1 MNMDLAT
8 LLAFTVMYWA
18 GYFSRMYWARRAER
32 RERPY
37 RFVCE
42 EEGCYFRASSSEAG
56 ILIAVQH
63 GHLNDH
69 AEKKRRDEA
78 LYDYAEEDVNL
89 SRGLYNLPPI
99 NSCRYIMPD
108 GSRCLQESCA
118 AIHMTHDGHDFKPSN

>member
-1 MNMDLAT
+1 MDLAT

-18 GYFSRMYWARRAER
+18 GYFSRVFWARRER
-32 RERPY
+32 NRQMPNKFTCLED
-37 RFVCE
+37 
-42 EEGCYFRASSSEAG
+42 GCSFRAEASEAF
-56 ILIAVQH
+56 LIQSVMAAHQH
-63 GHLNDH
+63 SHEL
-69 AEKKRRDEA
+69 EKRRDEA